1 MVEYN
6 PKNWVFLVSHKYSR
20 HIFTQ
25 LLPAMIYTGIYTAVI
40 AFLIQR
46 YHVNFQGTPSVH
58 SIMGIVLGFFL
69 VFRTNG
75 AYDRW
80 WEGRKIW
87 GALVNNCR
95 NVAMK
100 FAVMTPKDHPL
111 RALAMEAIATFPTA
125 LKEHLRSGVPR
136 EEADEMRERMKLDY
150 MPHMPNSIAKKL
162 IWIANTLKKEGT
174 IDAEQYRVL
183 DNEIRSLTDITGMCE
198 RIKNTPIPYS
208 YSLFMKKFIFIF
220 IATLPLAFI
229 TTYGY
234 WTIAIVVMLLY
245 VLLSIELLAEEI
257 EDPFGSD
264 INDLPTDSLSEKIDG
279 NVRNIMA
286 E

>member
-1 MVEYN
+1 MINYN
-6 PKNWVFLVSHKYSR
+6 PKNWIFLVSHKYSR
-20 HIFTQ
+20 HVFNQ
-25 LLPAMIYTGIYTAVI
+25 LLPAMLYTGAYTAVI
-40 AFLIQR
+40 AFLIHQ
-46 YHVNFQGTPSVH
+46 YHVEFKGTPAVH

-80 WEGRKIW
+80 WEGRKVW

-100 FAVMTPKDHPL
+100 FAVMLAEDHPHREL
-111 RALAMEAIATFPTA
+111 IKEIIAAYPST
-125 LKEHLRSGVPR
+125 LKEHLRNGMPSGDANALR
-136 EEADEMRERMKLDY
+136 EKLHLDR

-162 IWIANTLKKEGT
+162 IWVTNELKKEGT
-174 IDAEQYRVL
+174 IDGEQYRVL
-183 DNEIRSLTDITGMCE
+183 DSEIRSLTDITGMCE

-264 INDLPTDSLSEKIDG
+264 INDLPTDLLSKKIDG
-279 NVRNIMA
+279 NVRDILG
-286 E
+286 